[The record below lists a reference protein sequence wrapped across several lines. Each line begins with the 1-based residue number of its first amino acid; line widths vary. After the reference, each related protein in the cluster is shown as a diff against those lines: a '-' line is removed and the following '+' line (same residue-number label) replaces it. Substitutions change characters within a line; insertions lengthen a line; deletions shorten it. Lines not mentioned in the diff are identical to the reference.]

1 MMIAALGTR
10 ECCAQHLLKV
20 VETPS
25 RAFTFHS
32 ICVYMGYMGINKTFK
47 RYLFYNFTHKH
58 SNNCLFGELIHS
70 TPDETGFSC
79 NLIGSLHLWIIA
91 FLHRLGNGL
100 GVLFVCFLT
109 PKFIRVQQDLMGHSP
124 ALDPLPCLCKA
135 FTLAVNFSKVR

>member
-25 RAFTFHS
+25 RAFTFHI

-47 RYLFYNFTHKH
+47 RYLFSNFTHKH

-79 NLIGSLHLWIIA
+79 NLIGSLHL
-91 FLHRLGNGL
+91 
-100 GVLFVCFLT
+100 
-109 PKFIRVQQDLMGHSP
+109 
-124 ALDPLPCLCKA
+124 
-135 FTLAVNFSKVR
+135 